1 MTTKKKRIHELAKE
15 LDLSAQVL
23 VSKLQALG
31 FSEVKGPQ
39 SALDEFTLL
48 RVQGTLEAYGIVAK
62 PNSPEATSLQSGGLT
77 LRKKKKRT
85 SVDSAPEGD
94 EEHVAEV
101 EPADVAVA
109 APEAAPVA
117 APITAPSAAPAPKPS
132 PVHEPVAPAPKPPR
146 SEPARAVEPAASA
159 PVAPTAPPQRTVE
172 PEHGPAEAVETT
184 QREARV
190 EVVHAETVEE
200 LPAAIYDADAAEL
213 AEPEHA
219 AEAIPATGGELER
232 DVLSPA
238 ARGTPAPTHV
248 PDGTAGETARP
259 ELAGPARVATGKSSQ
274 EDLVKPA
281 QQRRP
286 GKVVGFVDL
295 SKVQAQVRPQTQA
308 RKLRSK
314 DDVAPNVQPTFGN
327 DRKRALVRGDHAQRG
342 SLTASQLKERES
354 GRFLR
359 RRGAPVG
366 GPGAQRTAAGQRTPS
381 PQAGMSPVSGT
392 EVTIEA
398 PVTVKKL
405 AEAMSVK
412 AGQVLTLAMT
422 SYKLNININ
431 SVLDSDT
438 ATLLADGFDVTLKVS
453 QALEAEQVMREKLVQ
468 ARGQVDTADLV
479 TRPPTVAFL
488 GHVDHGKTTLL
499 DKIRDSRVAQGESGG
514 ITQHIGAYQVTSKS
528 GHLITIL
535 DTPGHEAFT
544 AMRARGAQAV
554 DIVVLVVAADDGV
567 MPSTIEAIAHA
578 KAAGT
583 RIIVALNKCDKPE
596 ANPGRVKQQLA
607 GHELLAE
614 EYGGEVQMV
623 EVSATQGTGIDKLL
637 ECVILESEVVDLK
650 SHTAGP
656 ASGVVLEAEV
666 QEGKGRVAFLL
677 VKEGTLSQGD
687 VILAG
692 DGYGRVR
699 SIHDDRDRAIKTAGP
714 SMPVQVSGLSELPGV
729 GDQFHVVS
737 SLEEARGVSE
747 ERARKNRMMSLA
759 ERRAVTAESLGQALS
774 DQHKKTINVV
784 LKADVQGSLEALKK
798 QIESLTH
805 NEVDVRLLHSALGT
819 VTESDVNLAA
829 SSGASVL
836 AFHVGMNEKAR
847 TAADRSGVEIRP
859 YEVIYE
865 MLDDLR
871 ALMEGTLAPE
881 VTEQIVGHVEVRAL
895 FKSSKFGS
903 VAGSHVID
911 GQVTRDAKVRV
922 LRGKSVV
929 YTGQIAGLRREK
941 DDVKE
946 VREGFDCGV
955 TLKDFDAYEIGD
967 VIEAFKMVSTK
978 RLLKI

>member
-62 PNSPEATSLQSGGLT
+62 PNAPEATSLQAGGLT

-94 EEHVAEV
+94 EEHAPEA
-101 EPADVAVA
+101 EPAEVAVA
-109 APEAAPVA
+109 VPEAAPV
-117 APITAPSAAPAPKPS
+117 PAPSVVHAPKPER
-132 PVHEPVAPAPKPPR
+132 VHEPIAPVAKPPR
-146 SEPARAVEPAASA
+146 SEPAHPVEPAAK
-159 PVAPTAPPQRTVE
+159 APTAPIATPERIAEPERSATETVE
-172 PEHGPAEAVETT
+172 IAK
-184 QREARV
+184 REARV
-190 EVVHAETVEE
+190 EIARTETVEE
-200 LPAAIYDADAAEL
+200 LPVEVYVADKTEVAEPELAPETIDAAESV
-213 AEPEHA
+213 
-219 AEAIPATGGELER
+219 LER

-238 ARGTPAPTHV
+238 ARGTASTVHAPEAEAA
-248 PDGTAGETARP
+248 DAARP
-259 ELAGPARVATGKSSQ
+259 GPAIHARTITGKSSTD
-274 EDLVKPA
+274 DLVKPA

-295 SKVQAQVRPQTQA
+295 SKVQAPARPQTQA

-327 DRKRALVRGDHAQRG
+327 DKKRALVRGDHAQRG
-342 SLTASQLKERES
+342 SLTASQLRERES
-354 GRFLR
+354 ARFLR

-366 GPGAQRTAAGQRTPS
+366 GPGAPRPAPGQRAIS

-405 AEAMSVK
+405 AEAMSIK

-514 ITQHIGAYQVTSKS
+514 ITQHIGAYQVSSKS

-623 EVSATQGTGIDKLL
+623 EVSATVGTGIDRLL
-637 ECVILESEVVDLK
+637 ECVILESQVVDLK

-699 SIHDDRDRAIKTAGP
+699 SIHDDRNRAIKSAGP

-729 GDQFHVVS
+729 GDQFHVVG

-829 SSGASVL
+829 SSSASVL
-836 AFHVGMNEKAR
+836 AFHVGINEKAR

-881 VTEQIVGHVEVRAL
+881 VSEQVVGHVEVRAL

-911 GQVTRDAKVRV
+911 GSVTRDAKVRV

-929 YTGQIAGLRREK
+929 YAGQIAGLRREK

-955 TLKDFDAYEIGD
+955 TLKDFDAYEVGD
-967 VIEAFKMVSTK
+967 IIEAFKMVSTK

>member
-62 PNSPEATSLQSGGLT
+62 PNAPEATSMQAGGLT

-94 EEHVAEV
+94 EEHAAEA
-101 EPADVAVA
+101 EPAEVAVA

-117 APITAPSAAPAPKPS
+117 APSVVPVPKPER
-132 PVHEPVAPAPKPPR
+132 VHEPIASVSPVAKPPR
-146 SEPARAVEPAASA
+146 SESVHAVEPAAKAPSA
-159 PVAPTAPPQRTVE
+159 PLVTAERMAEPERGATETVE
-172 PEHGPAEAVETT
+172 IAK
-184 QREARV
+184 REARV
-190 EVVHAETVEE
+190 EIARTETVEE
-200 LPAAIYDADAAEL
+200 LPAEVYAADSTEIAEPELARETIDAAESV
-213 AEPEHA
+213 
-219 AEAIPATGGELER
+219 LER

-238 ARGTPAPTHV
+238 ARGTAAAAHAPNAE
-248 PDGTAGETARP
+248 TAGDAARP
-259 ELAGPARVATGKSSQ
+259 GLAGPARVITGKSSQ

-295 SKVQAQVRPQTQA
+295 SKVQAPVRPQTQT

-327 DRKRALVRGDHAQRG
+327 DKKRALVRGDHAQRG
-342 SLTASQLKERES
+342 SLTASQLRERES
-354 GRFLR
+354 ARFLR

-366 GPGAQRTAAGQRTPS
+366 GPGAPRPALGQRAVS

-405 AEAMSVK
+405 AEAMSIK

-514 ITQHIGAYQVTSKS
+514 ITQHIGAYQVSSKS

-623 EVSATQGTGIDKLL
+623 EVSATVGTGIDKLL
-637 ECVILESEVVDLK
+637 ECVILESQVVDLK

-699 SIHDDRDRAIKTAGP
+699 SIHDDRNRAIKSAGP

-729 GDQFHVVS
+729 GDQFHVVG

-836 AFHVGMNEKAR
+836 AFHVGINEKAR

-871 ALMEGTLAPE
+871 ALMEGTLAPD
-881 VTEQIVGHVEVRAL
+881 VSEQVVGHVEVRAL

-903 VAGSHVID
+903 VAGSHVLD
-911 GQVTRDAKVRV
+911 GLVTRDAKVRV

-955 TLKDFDAYEIGD
+955 TLKDFDAYEVGD
-967 VIEAFKMVSTK
+967 LIEAFKMVSTK